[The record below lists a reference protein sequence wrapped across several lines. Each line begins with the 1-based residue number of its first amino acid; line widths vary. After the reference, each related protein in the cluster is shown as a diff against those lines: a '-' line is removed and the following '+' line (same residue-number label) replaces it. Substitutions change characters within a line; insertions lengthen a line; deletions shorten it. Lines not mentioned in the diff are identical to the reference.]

1 MAACFATV
9 GVAAKAVPVF
19 QCEKGM
25 FHPGM
30 ADLFKAV
37 VVVSSTAHPIEI
49 LRDDWVISIWQ
60 LKPIDRLIAVVAGSR
75 CHCKAD
81 LGPGTSL
88 LVHVGQIADDYIRTR
103 HECWR
108 FCTGFTLHGWHD
120 H

>member
-49 LRDDWVISIWQ
+49 LRDDWVISTWQ

-81 LGPGTSL
+81 LDHSTSL
-88 LVHVGQIADDYIRTR
+88 WLQLRQIADDCIKPRKLSR
-103 HECWR
+103 
-108 FCTGFTLHGWHD
+108 
-120 H
+120 